1 MEGWN
6 FDRIERRVRYTRLP
20 WDHVEKVHAR
30 AAHSP
35 ELLDPGTG
43 GGEWL
48 ASFPARPDR
57 PFLGGAERWGP
68 KPFSGTLSGPRTM
81 ASADRSEPLSGP
93 NPADAVVSAE
103 HLRHSYDRK
112 HFALDGV
119 SFTVRRGEVFGLLGK
134 NGAGKSTLI
143 KAMTT
148 LIQPTSG
155 TLRVLGMDPA
165 RDGQKIRSRI
175 GVVQQGESFDFTTVQ
190 GNLDVYGVLWGI
202 PKVERIRRREQ
213 LIARFGIDDVRKR
226 RAFDLSGG
234 QKRRVQ
240 VAREFMHDMEVL
252 FLDEPTVG
260 LDVIMRHTLLDSIR
274 DEVRRGLTVVFTTH
288 NLEEADYLCDRAAV
302 IDEGRILVLDSI
314 ENLKRLYGGK
324 KTVDLTVS
332 GGDTPRFYQ
341 ELTHR
346 LGARTQVTVSGGS
359 AVILAEDPKEVLS
372 VVAEL
377 SQTVGVQLEW
387 LNVRKNTLE
396 DVFLR
401 SVTHGGES
409 VATP

>member
-1 MEGWN
+1 MDGGVWSRSVPATPHDN
-6 FDRIERRVRYTRLP
+6 SSVNG
-20 WDHVEKVHAR
+20 
-30 AAHSP
+30 P
-35 ELLDPGTG
+35 EPVV
-43 GGEWL
+43 
-48 ASFPARPDR
+48 F
-57 PFLGGAERWGP
+57 AE
-68 KPFSGTLSGPRTM
+68 
-81 ASADRSEPLSGP
+81 
-93 NPADAVVSAE
+93 N
-103 HLRHSYDRK
+103 LRHSYDRRR
-112 HFALDGV
+112 FALDGV
-119 SFTVRRGEVFGLLGK
+119 SFTVRRGEVFGLLGR

-165 RDGQKIRSRI
+165 RDGQKIRRRI

-202 PKVERIRRREQ
+202 PKAERVRRREQ
-213 LIARFGIDDVRKR
+213 LIARFELGDVRKR

-260 LDVIMRHTLLDSIR
+260 LDVIMRRTLLDSIR

-288 NLEEADYLCDRAAV
+288 NLEEADYLCDRVAV
-302 IDEGRILVLDSI
+302 IDEGRILVLDSL

-324 KTVDLTVS
+324 KTIDLTVAD
-332 GGDTPRFYQ
+332 GDAARFFAAVG
-341 ELTHR
+341 ER
-346 LGARTQVTVSGGS
+346 LGAGATVTANGNS
-359 AVILAEDPKEVLS
+359 AVVLTDDPKAALS
-372 VVAEL
+372 GIAEL
-377 SQTVGVQLEW
+377 SQKMGVQLEW
-387 LNVRKNTLE
+387 LTVRKNTLE

-401 SVTHGGES
+401 SVHRGGEPLAS
-409 VATP
+409 A